1 MSPLRL
7 SAGTRVLPVRWIA
20 ACVVAE
26 TLGMTAAAAAATA
39 ADGVAA
45 RPDWWATP
53 ATALAIVVAG
63 GLVEGLAL
71 GWAQSGQ
78 LRRRLPALRRSRYVL
93 WTLLVAGL
101 GWSAASAPAV
111 LAPAGSPGN
120 PPALPL
126 VLLGAA
132 GIGLVMGPVLGAA
145 QGLALRGAAA
155 RPTMWVVGNTC
166 AWPPAMVVIFL
177 GATSP
182 GATWPTWGVVRP
194 GGGAGAAAGAVLGL
208 VTGAFL
214 TRPPGGSRRPASPG
228 RVGSPGLRCPSPG
241 ARPRSR

>member
-1 MSPLRL
+1 MTRRRTGT
-7 SAGTRVLPVRWIA
+7 AGLPVRWIA
-20 ACVVAE
+20 ACAVAE
-26 TLGMTAAAAAATA
+26 TLGMTAAAAAARA
-39 ADGVAA
+39 ADTVDG
-45 RPDWWATP
+45 RPEWWATT

-78 LRRRLPALRRSRYVL
+78 LRRRLPDLRRTRYVL
-93 WTLLVAGL
+93 VTVLVAGL
-101 GWSAASAPAV
+101 GWAGASAPAV
-111 LAPAGSPGN
+111 LAPDGGSGAA
-120 PPALPL
+120 PPLPL

-155 RPTMWVVGNTC
+155 RPMRWVVANTC

-182 GATWPTWGVVRP
+182 GATWPTWGVVAL
-194 GGGAGAAAGAVLGL
+194 GAVTGAAAGTVLGL

-214 TRPPGGSRRPASPG
+214 PRPAGPVRHSRETRPQVP
-228 RVGSPGLRCPSPG
+228 VT
-241 ARPRSR
+241 RSATTK